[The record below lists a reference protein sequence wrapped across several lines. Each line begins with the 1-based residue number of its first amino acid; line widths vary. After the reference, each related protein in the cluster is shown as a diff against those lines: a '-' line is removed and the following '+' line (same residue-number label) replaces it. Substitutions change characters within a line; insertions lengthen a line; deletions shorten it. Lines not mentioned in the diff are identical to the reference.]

1 MQVVQAGGGGG
12 VESNRALGNSAVS
25 SLSLATQKSK
35 SAESSPSLEEGRA
48 THCPPLATSVQ
59 FWVPVAK
66 RERGEKG
73 ETGFRTSLGARAP
86 TFDATAPADDNPIRH
101 STLHILLFSFGF
113 SVGGSTGWL
122 ASEVQLLSVCLS
134 AGRGPAA
141 DCLRTASQTCFFT
154 FDIPRRIP
162 GRPSISFIH
171 PCLVA
176 SRVYANDICV
186 ADEAAAAAAAAEAGA
201 DAEPARLGE
210 AVAGA

>member
-122 ASEVQLLSVCLS
+122 ASEVQLLSVC
-134 AGRGPAA
+134 RP
-141 DCLRTASQTCFFT
+141 RT
-154 FDIPRRIP
+154 P
-162 GRPSISFIH
+162 GRT
-171 PCLVA
+171 CLQAKHAFLLLTSRVA
-176 SRVYANDICV
+176 SPDVHPSHSSILV
-186 ADEAAAAAAAAEAGA
+186 LSP
-201 DAEPARLGE
+201 PACMPTTFASPTKQQRQQQRQKQE
-210 AVAGA
+210 QTQNQHD